1 MAATTKIAKKYCVS
15 CGRPIEPRRRW
26 RDQWSQVRFCSRY
39 CRNRGVNATDMRLER
54 AILELLSSR
63 AAEGTICPSEAARAL
78 ATGGDWRGL
87 MEPARRAAR
96 RLSHSGRVQ
105 ILQKGKIVDPGNFRG
120 PVCIR
125 KASESS
131 RAIR

>member
-1 MAATTKIAKKYCVS
+1 MAEKPKTVKKYCVS

-26 RDQWSQVRFCSRY
+26 RGQWSQVRFCSRY
-39 CRNRGVNATDMRLER
+39 CRNRRVNATDMRLEH
-54 AILELLSSR
+54 AILGLLSSR
-63 AAEGTICPSEAARAL
+63 AAEGTICPSEAARAV
-78 ATGGDWRGL
+78 ATDGGWRGL
-87 MEPARRAAR
+87 MEPSRRAAR

-105 ILQKGKIVDPGNFRG
+105 ILQKGKIVDPGNLRG
-120 PVCIR
+120 PVRIR